1 MSGGARSEG
10 QAKAAG
16 TYVQAYAD
24 SKVNPTLEQPLLLEM
39 VFGSE
44 TLSKVRLAKIR
55 SDRRSL
61 ARSRASLAEEEHGR
75 LK

>member
-1 MSGGARSEG
+1 MR
-10 QAKAAG
+10 AKAAG

-39 VFGSE
+39 VSGSE
-44 TLSKVRLAKIR
+44 TLLKVRLAKIR

-61 ARSRASLAEEEHGR
+61 ARSRANLAEVKHGG